1 MGLLFYDASN
11 GTGAFYSVD
20 DHGNIALLREDDGWS
35 KNWSQI
41 VPTGIPIPPDDL
53 TPGLKHLTLLFYDPI
68 GGGGELYSHDDAG
81 NMALIQSYPGWSH
94 NWTQILPGNWGGTR
108 GLLFY
113 SASEGVGQFYSLD
126 AQGNMALMKTNTGW
140 SHNWTWIVAG
150 SWNPPETG
158 LLFYDDLAGV
168 GEFYNVDNQGTI
180 SLLQRH
186 EGWRHSW
193 GHNIIPIGL
202 LGTTGNQSLLFYDQ
216 LAGEGEFYNVDA
228 QGNINLIYHADGWSH
243 TWGQI
248 VSLFDVSK
256 SIPQG
261 DGESIL
267 SRNGLLFYDG
277 LNGVGEF
284 YVLDELG
291 HINLI
296 RQQTGWRKSWA
307 NILEPDMLRPGK
319 SPGAR

>member
-108 GLLFY
+108 
-113 SASEGVGQFYSLD
+113 
-126 AQGNMALMKTNTGW
+126 
-140 SHNWTWIVAG
+140 
-150 SWNPPETG
+150 G